1 MLLQLGIIM
10 AAHIEFI
17 EDGRIFHVTYSGSVA
32 AEEIAHAN
40 DFAEMQFGL
49 ALSPI
54 HTLID
59 LRQAKSLPDNFFG
72 AAQHVIFN
80 HHRAGMVV
88 VLGNER
94 QMSKFASS
102 VSRVA
107 YFERMCMTDNE
118 QDAMHQLRTVMAM

>member
-1 MLLQLGIIM
+1 M
-10 AAHIEFI
+10 AAHIKFI

-32 AEEIAHAN
+32 QEEIAHTN

-59 LRQAKSLPDNFFG
+59 LREASSLPDNFFG
-72 AAQHVIFN
+72 AAQHAIFN

-94 QMSKFASS
+94 QMSKLAST
-102 VSRVA
+102 VSRIA
-107 YFERMCMTDNE
+107 YFERMCMTDSE
-118 QDAMHQLRTVMAM
+118 EDALDQLRTVMATYIIQ